1 MLSYP
6 KCPDF
11 GRKSLLIPRTKRIS
25 IGIRRNNPQMAQLLE
40 LSSRELK
47 AAIIKMLQ
55 QVITRMLERNEK
67 IESLR
72 KETKSL

>member
-1 MLSYP
+1 
-6 KCPDF
+6 
-11 GRKSLLIPRTKRIS
+11 
-25 IGIRRNNPQMAQLLE
+25 MAQLLE
-40 LSSRELK
+40 LSARELK